1 MGVLPE
7 RIPDLKGLMGDS
19 SDNIPGVPGVGPKTA
34 VTLLN
39 SFGTVDGVLEHAQE
53 ARGAKVQKA
62 LTEYRDQA
70 ILSRDLAVIHPDV
83 PDMPELAALAYHAP
97 SYESVKEVFT
107 PVSYTHLDVYK
118 RQT

>member
-1 MGVLPE
+1 M
-7 RIPDLKGLMGDS
+7 
-19 SDNIPGVPGVGPKTA
+19 PGVGPKTA

-107 PVSYTHLDVYK
+107 HHGFASLLKLSLIHIWFPLLSST
-118 RQT
+118 RCTRPGSTSR